1 MPLTQSQADDQRA
14 LQALAVE
21 IADHCPDMRQQARQ
35 IAQQILDQHGL
46 TTLDP
51 DKVYLNCFDRA
62 SNSPR
67 TFSGWQHHE
76 QPFQSMTLPQLV
88 MHRFDAQNADN
99 ADLLSYRTGFYS
111 DGQDKDLYNEH
122 NEVALDPRQVLEYFW
137 EIDFSQQFKASM
149 EQFWQQHHDDFRTLA
164 KSMFLS
170 KVLEARIDHPGSA
183 LASTATVAAQALAGA
198 HDWPPSLEQ
207 LREEVA
213 PGTGVRL
220 CTFDIAGHVA
230 TDILR
235 MELENGVQM
244 LYIPGETDALQLFEN
259 KAALYLWV
267 LNHNNHADNRARF
280 VGHFALPDR
289 GERDSAIGLNHM
301 IDLLYEGWG
310 RGDYSAINL
319 HDHTI
324 SEDAFSWLRD
334 KARQRMHDDAH
345 FVLRSNE
352 DLRKQLWIG
361 YLKAFGKVFGPM
373 AAVDWPVALAVV
385 GAGLAET
392 GLNVDKAINGRTTAE
407 RQQGV
412 SAAII
417 AGINVLFNATLLH
430 SAGVAEVE
438 PELGEAAEI
447 GSHENAPEH
456 VETAE
461 ADAEDVS
468 VGAELINTWV
478 PEPLRPPDPANPLQ
492 AFETNVIL
500 AGEPGSG
507 TLAGIYTQDQKFY
520 VEIAYQA
527 YQVRYVG
534 ELKTWVIVDPENE
547 FSWATSQTIRLD
559 DQGEWQ
565 LVDRM
570 GLDGGGP
577 LKALKIWGRKPQAE
591 QLPSLAANPYEI
603 PESARTSLRGA
614 SDDALSGRVSNITKP
629 DAVEAEQLF
638 RERRDLLAADAAE
651 ALACAQLPA
660 RPSIPELAPN
670 ASSKE
675 LFRSVYA
682 NSDGL
687 VIGESHSGIGSKRL
701 LIDNMRELHKLKVKT
716 LYMEHYQTDFEQ
728 PDLDTFNRTGKLSEA
743 LDAYISNQDRGH
755 FTDPTGRYNFRQV
768 LIKAQQNGLRIQSID
783 CMASYRQ
790 AWSEGAPPLARTQ
803 MMNYYAGQIID
814 ADQALHGAGKWVALV
829 GNTHAN
835 TFEGV
840 PGISE
845 LQGAIGLRVEDVAV
859 GQPDAVDVDPGLD
872 VVEERSTRHV
882 QSDLR
887 LRAAVKPA
895 SANVQDLESSLRRP
909 GDYAIEEQANGD
921 RYLVN
926 RGRDGSL
933 RRTQIKRDGRYLYIE
948 RPDWPTLNGRRFT
961 ELSELYTQL
970 MLRGMS
976 HIVG

>member
-1 MPLTQSQADDQRA
+1 MPLTQSQADDQQA
-14 LQALAVE
+14 LQALALE
-21 IADHCPDMRQQARQ
+21 IAAHCPDMRQQARQ
-35 IAQQILDQHGL
+35 IARQILDQHSLG
-46 TTLDP
+46 TQDP
-51 DKVYLNCFDRA
+51 DHVYLNSFDNA
-62 SNSPR
+62 STSPR

-76 QPFQSMTLPQLV
+76 KPFQSLTLPQLV
-88 MHRFDAQNADN
+88 MHRFDAQSADN

-111 DGQDKDLYNEH
+111 DGLDKDLYDEH

-137 EIDFSQQFKASM
+137 QIDFSQQFKANM
-149 EQFWQQHHDDFRTLA
+149 EQFWLKHHDDFRTLA
-164 KSMFLS
+164 KAMFLS
-170 KVLEARIDHPGSA
+170 KALEACKDHPGSA
-183 LASTATVAAQALAGA
+183 LASSAAVAAQALAGG
-198 HDWPPSLEQ
+198 HYWPPTLAQ
-207 LREEVA
+207 LRELVP
-213 PGTGVRL
+213 PGPGVRL
-220 CTFDIAGHVA
+220 CTFDIGGHVA

-235 MELENGVQM
+235 IELQSGAQM
-244 LYIPGETDALQLFEN
+244 LYMPGETDGLQLFEN

-280 VGHFALPDR
+280 ASHFALPER
-289 GERDSAIGLNHM
+289 GERDSAIGLNHL

-310 RGDYSAINL
+310 RGDYSAINQ

-324 SEDAFSWLRD
+324 GEDAFSWLRD
-334 KARQRMHDDAH
+334 KARQRMQDDAQW
-345 FVLRSNE
+345 VLHSNE

-361 YLKAFGKVFGPM
+361 YLKAFGTVFGPM
-373 AAVDWPVALAVV
+373 AAVDWHVALAVV
-385 GAGLAET
+385 GAGMAEM
-392 GLNVDKAINGRTTAE
+392 GLNVDQALNGRTTAE

-412 SAAII
+412 SGAII
-417 AGINVLFNATLLH
+417 AGINVLFNAGLLH
-430 SAGVAEVE
+430 GAVV
-438 PELGEAAEI
+438 GEAGEI
-447 GSHENAPEH
+447 GAHESAPEH
-456 VETAE
+456 VENPEPEHAGAQASTAQIDE
-461 ADAEDVS
+461 
-468 VGAELINTWV
+468 WV
-478 PEPLRPPDPANPLQ
+478 PQPLRPPNPLDPLDG
-492 AFETNVIL
+492 FESNVIL
-500 AGEPGSG
+500 TGEPGSG
-507 TLAGIYTQDQKFY
+507 TLAGIYSQQQKFY
-520 VEIAYQA
+520 VEIDGQA
-527 YQVRYVG
+527 YQVRHVV

-547 FSWATSQTIRLD
+547 FSWATAQTIRLD
-559 DQGEWQ
+559 SQGQWQ
-565 LVDRM
+565 LVERM
-570 GLDGGGP
+570 GLDGGWP
-577 LKALKIWGRKPQAE
+577 LKALKIFGRKPSGP
-591 QLPSLAANPYEI
+591 QLPTLAPNIYEI
-603 PESARTSLRGA
+603 AQPSRALLHSV
-614 SDDALSGRVSNITKP
+614 SDDALSGQLASLDED
-629 DAVEAEQLF
+629 DAVSAEQEF
-638 RERRDLLAADAAE
+638 RNRRDQLAADAASG
-651 ALACAQLPA
+651 LASAQLPA
-660 RPSIPELAPN
+660 RPNVPELSPN
-670 ASSKE
+670 TSPKQLLRAI
-675 LFRSVYA
+675 YA

-687 VIGESHSGIGSKRL
+687 VIGEAHSAIGSKRL
-701 LIDNMRELHKLKVKT
+701 LIDNMRELRKLNVKT
-716 LYMEHYQTDFEQ
+716 LYMEHYQTDFQQ

-768 LIKAQQNGLRIQSID
+768 LIKAQQQGLRIQSID

-790 AWSEGAPPLARTQ
+790 AWLDVPPPLARTR
-803 MMNYYAGQIID
+803 MMNFYAGLIID

-835 TFEGV
+835 SFEGV

-845 LQGAIGLRVEDVAV
+845 LQGAIGLRVEDVAI